1 MNRTARIREV
11 LLLTVAATADRPSKS
26 SRALSIKSP
35 KEILLNHLDQ
45 FAPPGVST
53 RGVDNINDAF
63 RHYMSATEFTRF
75 IGGDLTYTL
84 GDLNEKLSSI
94 YAPESTKMDYANND
108 SGIAAGRSSE
118 SPVESALAFVRDVLS
133 GKVKVVDKDS
143 GKVRDTSVQ
152 DLPEHYD
159 GDALEDKYRPDRG
172 GSGGFGGGGG
182 GDEGE
187 TMLA

>member
-11 LLLTVAATADRPSKS
+11 LLLTVTSTADRPSKHL
-26 SRALSIKSP
+26 RALSIKGP
-35 KEILLNHLDQ
+35 KEIWLNHLDQ

-53 RGVDNINDAF
+53 RGVDNINDAY
-63 RHYMSATEFTRF
+63 RHYMSAAELTQL
-75 IGGDLTYTL
+75 IGGDLTYNL

-94 YAPESTKMDYANND
+94 NAPESTKMDYANND
-108 SGIAAGRSSE
+108 AGIAAGQSSA
-118 SPVESALAFVRDVLS
+118 SAVESALAFVRDVVS

-143 GKVRDTSVQ
+143 GKVRDASVR

-172 GSGGFGGGGG
+172 GSEGLG

-187 TMLA
+187 TMVA